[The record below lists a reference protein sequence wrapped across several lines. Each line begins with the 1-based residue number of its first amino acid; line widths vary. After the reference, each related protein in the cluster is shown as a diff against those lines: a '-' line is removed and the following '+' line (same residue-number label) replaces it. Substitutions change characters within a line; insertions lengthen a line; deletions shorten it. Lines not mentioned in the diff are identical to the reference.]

1 MSGEFDEEGVTIPRE
16 TAFGWLGL
24 SALRWLPGMRF
35 FLVLM
40 VACTTLACSGLDC
53 RRAVTSVD
61 DSILELAYFAES
73 DAPTVTVLRIYES
86 GVLELEPVGLRRR
99 CARPPEETRRELLQL
114 ISSPSFVRRV
124 EAEAEQGNDLGV
136 HEAGIRLELRGLRF
150 QRRPEIVSEELLR
163 AIDRI
168 ESILREE
175 LPSSE
180 RFLAFSIRE
189 YLDPEAEQVLSRCRG
204 PRAAS
209 VDGDRSAY

>member
-1 MSGEFDEEGVTIPRE
+1 
-16 TAFGWLGL
+16 
-24 SALRWLPGMRF
+24 MRF
-35 FLVLM
+35 FLL
-40 VACTTLACSGLDC
+40 L
-53 RRAVTSVD
+53 
-61 DSILELAYFAES
+61 
-73 DAPTVTVLRIYES
+73 LRIYES

-99 CARPPEETRRELLQL
+99 CARPPEATRRELLQL

-150 QRRPEIVSEELLR
+150 QRRLEIVSEELLR

-180 RFLAFSIRE
+180 RFLAFSIPE
-189 YLDPEAEQVLSRCRG
+189 YLDPEAEQRLSRGGAGAGDLGRIAR
-204 PRAAS
+204 RAE
-209 VDGDRSAY
+209 RTER